1 MIRTDVPPWLAGSGP
16 DPDLVVSSRVRLA
29 RNIAG
34 RPFGGRNTAADRERV
49 VALVEAALQ
58 DVALEAPTQWHRL
71 DGLALPTRR
80 RLHEAQIASRELAAL
95 DAGGRVRS
103 GAAVVASGDW
113 AVLCNEEDHL
123 RIHALR
129 PGLAL
134 EQAYQVAR
142 WLDVELGQRISFA
155 FHPEFGYLTSCPT
168 NVGTGLRASVLIH
181 LPALVLTRE
190 IGKVLQGLA
199 QVGLTHRGMW
209 GEGSEV
215 RGNLFQLSN
224 QVTLGKSEAELLE
237 HLGRLVSEVMLHE
250 RRAREVL
257 HRDATTLVDDR
268 VWRAWGVLRHARALE
283 LDETLNLL
291 GGVRL
296 GVAMGILP
304 AVSWQVLNQLLVLV
318 QDAHVAQGAG
328 ADLDPEGVLTA
339 RAALV
344 RRMLAEEV
352 AR

>member
-1 MIRTDVPPWLAGSGP
+1 MIRVEAMPWLAGSGP
-16 DPDLVVSSRVRLA
+16 DADLVVSSRVRLA
-29 RNIAG
+29 RNIVG
-34 RPFGGRNTAADRERV
+34 RPFGGRNSAADREKV
-49 VALVEAALQ
+49 VHLVEAALG
-58 DVALEAPTQWHRL
+58 DVPTVAPVQWHRL
-71 DGLALPTRR
+71 DGLAMTTRR
-80 RLHEAQIASRELAAL
+80 RLHEAQLASRELAGL

-103 GAAVVASGDW
+103 GAAVVASSDW

-134 EQAYQVAR
+134 EPAYQVAR
-142 WLDVELGQRISFA
+142 WLDVELGRRISFA

-237 HLGRLVSEVMLHE
+237 HLGRLVTEVIAHE

-257 HRDATTLVDDR
+257 HRDATTLVEDR
-268 VWRAWGVLRHARALE
+268 VWRAWGVLGNARALE

-304 AVSWQVLNQLLVLV
+304 RVSWHALNQLMVLV
-318 QDAHVAQGAG
+318 QDAHVAQGDG
-328 ADLDPEGVLTA
+328 GDLDGEALLTA
-339 RAALV
+339 RAGLV
-344 RRMLAEEV
+344 RRMLSEEV
-352 AR
+352 TR

>member
-1 MIRTDVPPWLAGSGP
+1 MRREQYPWLDGTGP
-16 DPDLVVSSRVRLA
+16 DADLVVSSRVRLA
-29 RNIAG
+29 RNLAA
-34 RPFGGRNTAADRERV
+34 RPFTGRSAVSDREAV
-49 VALVEAALQ
+49 VHLVEAALG
-58 DVALEAPTQWHRL
+58 DLALDPAPTWHRL
-71 DGLALPTRR
+71 DAMGPTARR
-80 RLHEAQIASRELAAL
+80 YLHEAQLASRELAGT
-95 DAGGRVRS
+95 DAHRVRS
-103 GAAVVASGDW
+103 GAAVVAAGDW

-129 PGLAL
+129 AGLAP
-134 EQAYQVAR
+134 EQAWGVAK
-142 WLDVELGQRISFA
+142 WLDDELGRRISFA

-224 QVTLGKSEAELLE
+224 QVTLGKSEGELLE
-237 HLGRLVSEVMLHE
+237 HLGRLVAEVIAHE

-257 HRDATTLVDDR
+257 QRDATTLVEDR
-268 VWRAWGVLRHARALE
+268 VWRAWGVLLHARALE

-296 GVAMGILP
+296 GVAMGTLP
-304 AVSWQVLNQLLVLV
+304 AVPWGVLNRLLVEV
-318 QDAHVAQGAG
+318 QDAHVAREVGG
-328 ADLDPEGVLTA
+328 DVEGDALLVA
-339 RAALV
+339 RATLV
-344 RRMLAEEV
+344 RRMLQEE
-352 AR
+352 RTR